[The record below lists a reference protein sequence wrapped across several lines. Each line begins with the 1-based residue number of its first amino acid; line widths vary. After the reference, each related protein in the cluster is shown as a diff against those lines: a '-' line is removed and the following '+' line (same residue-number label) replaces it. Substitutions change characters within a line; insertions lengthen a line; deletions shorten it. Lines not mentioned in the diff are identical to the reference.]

1 MLPYTVSAHLH
12 FKSLYNYSWRTFF
25 WSSALLN
32 LLILTVNL
40 DFEAAFGF
48 CRNGEDADVFIRCF
62 DAASTS
68 LSSCRIAALSLF
80 ANVIAGFNSKVHK
93 FLSLLSLQKLKDVLD
108 AAHYAR
114 DTCVIEGSLAVFWNI
129 AASEGNSEHLIA
141 QVMLPLVEINS
152 DSHRYIRFVRV

>member
-1 MLPYTVSAHLH
+1 LAVT
-12 FKSLYNYSWRTFF
+12 
-25 WSSALLN
+25 
-32 LLILTVNL
+32 L

-48 CRNGEDADVFIRCF
+48 CSNGQDADIFMACF
-62 DAASTS
+62 NAASTS

-114 DTCVIEGSLAVFWNI
+114 DTCVVEGSLAVFWNI
-129 AASEGNSEHLIA
+129 AASEGDPEQLIA
-141 QVMLPLVEINS
+141 QVMLPLFEINS
-152 DSHRYIRFVRV
+152 YSHRYIRFVRV